1 MSSNSV
7 SVDDNS
13 PVKENDIDALK
24 DSDEDEDEF
33 DISLNL
39 AKEKLQCRAHFINII
54 ERIHRVLSAS
64 LSGISSLKKQ
74 DVGVKARAQDNHM
87 CLRIMCK
94 ESEFSTQPKKVS
106 KDPYNYTA
114 HIELITTCQT
124 LGDLLELRQ
133 SRENMSKLFPLTPEL
148 WLSWLKD
155 EASLADSDPASKQAV
170 IELFERAVSDYLYN
184 HLDNNKIPW
193 LFRVSP
199 SYSAEGDG
207 GVWKSRQLS
216 VSECKKPV
224 SEDELLAA
232 AARVQFLQLTF
243 VLRLTD
249 VTEVCWE
256 TVLWQRR
263 LYIQVPG
270 CILPEGSKE
279 GFVSLLEY
287 AEEVLK
293 CSHIIVFFKK
303 DCNDRAL
310 LIRTFMYL
318 GFSTLP
324 PGHPLIPSNTDSCIV
339 FMLYPVE

>member
-1 MSSNSV
+1 MSSRRGSKVENLGVLKLLAYTDKQECSI

-13 PVKENDIDALK
+13 PVKENDVNALK
-24 DSDEDEDEF
+24 DSDEDEDES

-39 AKEKLQCRAHFINII
+39 AKEKEKPPPVHPTEIRTSISPS
-54 ERIHRVLSAS
+54 SAVELNTTS
-64 LSGISSLKKQ
+64 ALAIY
-74 DVGVKARAQDNHM
+74 AT
-87 CLRIMCK
+87 
-94 ESEFSTQPKKVS
+94 EVS

-207 GVWKSRQLS
+207 GVGKSRQLF

-232 AARVQFLQLTF
+232 AARVQFLRLTF
-243 VLRLTD
+243 VPWFTD

-256 TVLWQRR
+256 TALWQRR

-324 PGHPLIPSNTDSCIV
+324 PGHPLIPSNTDSCNV